1 MFTGIITD
9 IGTVRSTDKRGD
21 TRFVIGTSY
30 DPASIALGASIACSG
45 VCLTVVEKGT
55 DADGNWFAVDVS
67 AETLSRTTV
76 GGWQADRKINLERAL
91 KMGDELG
98 GHLVAGHVDC
108 VGKIV
113 AMQQD
118 GDSWRLKIEIP
129 NEFMRFAAEKGSIV
143 VDGISLTIN
152 SITENSLNLN
162 IVPHTLHVTTLG
174 TNITG
179 DTVNIEVDLIARYLD
194 GLLAKRT
201 G

>member
-1 MFTGIITD
+1 MPDRG
-9 IGTVRSTDKRGD
+9 GKRNG
-21 TRFVIGTSY
+21 
-30 DPASIALGASIACSG
+30 CS
-45 VCLTVVEKGT
+45 
-55 DADGNWFAVDVS
+55 
-67 AETLSRTTV
+67 
-76 GGWQADRKINLERAL
+76 
-91 KMGDELG
+91 DELG